1 MREGRQGEKKKLV
14 SLVVETS
21 DGTREHL
28 PVPEKPDENLPDLA
42 DADLGTTGPEQ
53 EAELQEARQAEL
65 NKMLG
70 F

>member
-14 SLVVETS
+14 SLVVEAS

-28 PVPEKPDENLPDLA
+28 PVPEEPDEDLPDLA
-42 DADLGTTGPEQ
+42 DADLGATGPEQ